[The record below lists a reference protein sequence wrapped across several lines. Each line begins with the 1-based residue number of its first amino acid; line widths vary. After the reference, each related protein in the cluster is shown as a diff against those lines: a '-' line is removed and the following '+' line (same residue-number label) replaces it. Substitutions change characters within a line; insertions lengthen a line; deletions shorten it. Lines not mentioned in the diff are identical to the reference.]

1 MTAITAPSG
10 RLQKVDWPLYSCDDH
25 LDMWALPPDLW
36 TSRLPQADHAR
47 APRVI
52 DRNGVPTWMVGD
64 SVLGVSGTPTS
75 GGFSA
80 LARGGLADDGLRPS
94 KPDLRLVDM
103 DRDGLQVSVI
113 YGPAVMGLPIA
124 DPDFKARC
132 WQAWND
138 FAIEFNS
145 HDPARLAV
153 VPVLPTHSPQ
163 AAAAE
168 LERVA
173 SLGHRG
179 ALMYCF
185 EFDCGDPMWDRVW
198 AVASETGLPISFHIG
213 GGVSTIPIKPDGW
226 AHLAFSSVVAMQLC
240 EPLATM
246 IFSGALERHPGMRLV
261 MAEAGLGWLPYFVH
275 RMDASAAK
283 RPGVAKD
290 YQLRAAPSEI
300 FRGQVFITFEEE
312 AHGSTYIELM
322 GADNFMWASD
332 FPHADST
339 FPESRASILASFDA
353 LSEAD
358 CRKITA
364 DNCRDLYQ
372 FG

>member
-1 MTAITAPSG
+1 MTTVTAPAA
-10 RLQKVDWPLYSCDDH
+10 RLQRVDWPLYSCDDH

-36 TSRLPQADHAR
+36 TSRLAAADRPNAPQVVALD
-47 APRVI
+47 
-52 DRNGVPTWMVGD
+52 GVPTWMVGD
-64 SVLGVSGTPTS
+64 AVLGISGLPTS
-75 GGFSA
+75 GAHSA
-80 LARGGLADDGLRPS
+80 LTRAGLADDGLRPS

-113 YGPAVMGLPIA
+113 YGPAVLGLPIA
-124 DPDFKARC
+124 DAELKARC

-138 FAIEFNS
+138 FADDFNAY
-145 HDPARLAV
+145 DRARLAAL
-153 VPVLPTHSPQ
+153 PVLPTHSPE

-173 SLGHRG
+173 ALGHRG

-185 EFDCGDPMWDRVW
+185 EFVCGDPRWDRVW
-198 AVASETGLPISFHIG
+198 AVAAETGLPISFHIG
-213 GGVSTIPIKPDGW
+213 GGVSTIPMNPHSW
-226 AHLAFSSVVAMQLC
+226 AHLAFSTVVAMQLC

-246 IFSGALERHPGMRLV
+246 IFCGALERHPGMRLV

-290 YQLRAAPSEI
+290 YQLKVAPSEI
-300 FRGQVFITFEEE
+300 FRQQVFITFEEE
-312 AHGSTYIELM
+312 AHGATYIELL

-332 FPHADST
+332 YPHADST
-339 FPESRASILASFDA
+339 FPESRASIVASFDA

-364 DNCRDLYQ
+364 DNCRTLYK
-372 FG
+372 FD